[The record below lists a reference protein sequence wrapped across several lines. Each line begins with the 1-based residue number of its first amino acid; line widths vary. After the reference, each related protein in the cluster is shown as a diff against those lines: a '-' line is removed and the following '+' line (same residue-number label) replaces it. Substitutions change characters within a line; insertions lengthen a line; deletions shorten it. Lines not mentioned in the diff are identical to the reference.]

1 MVFHQP
7 IVNTIFS
14 CLTIRLICNY
24 NGYVLFVTD
33 VVTNGKEQVTMA
45 RNSQFAI
52 ALHILTLLA
61 QADREALTSEYM
73 AGSVNTNP
81 VFIRRVLG
89 KLARAGLATSQPGV
103 GGGWQLLHSPD
114 CITLLDAY
122 CAVEDDRLLSLHH
135 SLPNAQCPV
144 GRNIQRS
151 LLQYFDEAEH
161 AFTQTLAQYTVAQLL
176 QNVTQDAS
184 A

>member
-1 MVFHQP
+1 M
-7 IVNTIFS
+7 
-14 CLTIRLICNY
+14 
-24 NGYVLFVTD
+24 
-33 VVTNGKEQVTMA
+33 QVTMA

-61 QADREALTSEYM
+61 QADGEALTSEYM

-89 KLARAGLATSQPGV
+89 KLARGGLTTSQPGI
-103 GGGWQLLHSPD
+103 GGGWQLLRSPE

-122 CAVEDDRLLSLHH
+122 CAVEDDRLLPLHH
-135 SLPNAQCPV
+135 SSPNAQCPV

-151 LLQYFDEAEH
+151 LIQYFGEAEQ
-161 AFTQTLAQYTVAQLL
+161 AFARTLAQHTVAQLL
-176 QNVTQDAS
+176 QDVIQDTS